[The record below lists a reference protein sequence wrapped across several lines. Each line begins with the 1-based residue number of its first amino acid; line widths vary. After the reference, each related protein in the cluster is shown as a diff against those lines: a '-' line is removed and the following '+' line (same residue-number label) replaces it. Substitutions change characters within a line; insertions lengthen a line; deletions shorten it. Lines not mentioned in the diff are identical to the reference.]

1 VTYEKDVVT
10 GNRKMGRYGDTNGIH
25 MNDPHAYTDVEID
38 ERVLAIK
45 GIDYFKY
52 GTFTPG
58 VGIRFRTENP
68 GGSQAYGS
76 EQNKPRKT
84 GLGLP
89 WDL

>member
-1 VTYEKDVVT
+1 
-10 GNRKMGRYGDTNGIH
+10 MGRYGDTNGIH